1 MGRWIAV
8 CLLALPAHG
17 GEVTLADAS
26 VKIGSPQKKGT
37 AQHISVRDNLS
48 PSQAGLHERGYLRL
62 GLESVPVGLSAQH
75 VGSATLRLWV
85 NGVVSPGT
93 FDVLLVDAAWNEASV
108 EGLNAPALAATV
120 ASGIAITKADIG
132 TYLCIDVT
140 SAVQAWVG
148 GMPNYGLCLVPANGA
163 HFRVDSKEN
172 KLTSHAPSLEIVV
185 SAAGLVGPQGPQ
197 GAPGPQGA
205 QGPVGPQGP
214 DGPQGPQG
222 PAGPQGVDGSQGPQG
237 PVGPQGPDGPQG
249 PQGPAGPQG
258 VDGPQGP
265 QGPQGPA
272 GPQGVDGPQG
282 PQGPVGPQGAPGV
295 LDISTMPEV
304 AVVQGVSDYLALWS
318 ASGAGTYKVRAGMLG
333 NGRGSTMVSDECFFR
348 ATTQIY
354 EGGIVGS
361 VSGSGAALSSGA
373 GAGNHP
379 GVVVLSTGTTATG
392 SASLYGSGSPSSVLA
407 GGGAIRFGAVVKL
420 DALSTPSQTFAA
432 RLGLGDSAAS
442 DGTDGI
448 FFRYTDAANGGRW
461 LAVARSNNVES
472 TVDTGVAADT
482 NFHTFEFAVDAG
494 GTSVQFLVDGIA
506 VGAPI
511 TTNIPAAA
519 GRETGLRPAALTK
532 TVGLT
537 ARTLRMD
544 AYWYQF
550 EFTTVR

>member
-1 MGRWIAV
+1 M
-8 CLLALPAHG
+8 
-17 GEVTLADAS
+17 
-26 VKIGSPQKKGT
+26 
-37 AQHISVRDNLS
+37 
-48 PSQAGLHERGYLRL
+48 
-62 GLESVPVGLSAQH
+62 
-75 VGSATLRLWV
+75 
-85 NGVVSPGT
+85 
-93 FDVLLVDAAWNEASV
+93 
-108 EGLNAPALAATV
+108 
-120 ASGIAITKADIG
+120 
-132 TYLCIDVT
+132 
-140 SAVQAWVG
+140 
-148 GMPNYGLCLVPANGA
+148 
-163 HFRVDSKEN
+163 
-172 KLTSHAPSLEIVV
+172 
-185 SAAGLVGPQGPQ
+185 GPQ
-197 GAPGPQGA
+197 GADGPQGA
-205 QGPVGPQGP
+205 TGPQGA
-214 DGPQGPQG
+214 DGPQGPL
-222 PAGPQGVDGSQGPQG
+222 GPQG
-237 PVGPQGPDGPQG
+237 PVGPQGADGPQGVPGPQGADGPQG
-249 PQGPAGPQG
+249 PQGA
-258 VDGPQGP
+258 
-265 QGPQGPA
+265 
-272 GPQGVDGPQG
+272 
-282 PQGPVGPQGAPGV
+282 VGPQGAPGV
-295 LDISTMPEV
+295 LDISTMSEV

-333 NGRGSTMVSDECFFR
+333 NGRGSTVVSDECFFR

-461 LAVARSNNVES
+461 LGVARSNNVES

-482 NFHTFEFAVDAG
+482 NFHTFELAIDAG

-519 GRETGLRPAALTK
+519 GRETGLRPAALAK

-537 ARTLRMD
+537 ARTLRVD

>member
-1 MGRWIAV
+1 MAV

-26 VKIGSPQKKGT
+26 VKIGSPQKKGS

-93 FDVLLVDAAWNEASV
+93 FDVLLVDAPWIEASV

-120 ASGIAITKADIG
+120 ASGIAITKADAG

-148 GMPNYGLCLVPANGA
+148 GMPNHGLCLVPANGA
-163 HFRVDSKEN
+163 YFRVDSKEN

-185 SAAGLVGPQGPQ
+185 SAAGLVGPLGPVGPVGPQ
-197 GAPGPQGA
+197 GAPGP
-205 QGPVGPQGP
+205 
-214 DGPQGPQG
+214 
-222 PAGPQGVDGSQGPQG
+222 QGPQG
-237 PVGPQGPDGPQG
+237 PVGPQGADGPQGATGPQGADGPQG
-249 PQGPAGPQG
+249 PLGPQGPVGPQGADGPQG
-258 VDGPQGP
+258 VPGPQG
-265 QGPQGPA
+265 A
-272 GPQGVDGPQG
+272 DGPQG

-354 EGGIVGS
+354 EGGVVGS

-379 GVVVLSTGTTATG
+379 GVAVLSTGTTATG

-448 FFRYTDAANGGRW
+448 FFRYTGAANGGRW
-461 LAVARSNNVES
+461 LGVARSNNVES

-482 NFHTFEFAVDAG
+482 NFHTFELVIDAG

-537 ARTLRMD
+537 ARTLRVD